1 MHWLNKRFRHI
12 DTLQQE
18 FNDKK
23 DAIRQRLEEFR
34 HVPQKQYF
42 YELVYCLM
50 TPQSSAIH
58 AAHAQAV
65 FQQLQYRINNL
76 DVEKILSNKNHYIRF
91 HKTKATWIAAMKQH
105 YDEIEEVITS
115 NRPASEK
122 RLWLAD
128 HVLGLS
134 FKEATHFLRNIGL
147 NEGLTILDRH
157 IIKNLKFHNVIR
169 TLPKA
174 MTRKKYLAI
183 ERAFIRF
190 SVVVGISTDE
200 LDLLFWSRETGKIL
214 K

>member
-76 DVEKILSNKNHYIRF
+76 DVEKILSNKKHYIRF
-91 HKTKATWIAAMKQH
+91 HKTKATWIAAMKQQ
-105 YDEIEEVITS
+105 YEEIEEMITS

-122 RLWLAD
+122 RLWLAN

-134 FKEATHFLRNIGL
+134 FKEATHFLRNIGM
-147 NEGLTILDRH
+147 NDGLTILDRH

-169 TLPKA
+169 TAPKT

-200 LDLLFWSRETGKIL
+200 LDLLFWSRQTGKIL